1 MTYLEL
7 EVQNMRHFYIRL
19 VIGVVWL
26 IAAVVSGV
34 TANIPFAVLYVV
46 LGIVFLYS
54 AYTIWKKEK
63 NKRG

>member
-1 MTYLEL
+1 
-7 EVQNMRHFYIRL
+7 MRHFYIRL

-34 TANIPFAVLYVV
+34 TANIPFAVVYVV
-46 LGIVFLYS
+46 LGIAFLYS

>member
-1 MTYLEL
+1 
-7 EVQNMRHFYIRL
+7 MRHFYIRL

-34 TANIPFAVLYVV
+34 TSNIPFAVVYVV
-46 LGIVFLYS
+46 LGIAFLYS